1 MRKDIQSEGFGTSY
15 YENYTSDGL
24 RIKQYLAKKL
34 EDYIKEI
41 SGTEGRVSDISF
53 AYHNSWLIDGLR
65 TRGDAI
71 KMQEWGKLN

>member
-1 MRKDIQSEGFGTSY
+1 
-15 YENYTSDGL
+15 
-24 RIKQYLAKKL
+24 LAKKL